1 LVVKTTNLGVQTCM
15 VTGILPHYF
24 LIL

>member
-1 LVVKTTNLGVQTCM
+1 LVVKTTNLGVQTRM